1 MHLLIRSPFP
11 SLAPARAQTLL
22 TPPLRIALRL
32 EGRSPDV
39 EISLVLCDDA
49 FIQNLNRTYRG
60 QDKPTDVLSFAQED
74 ADNAAHGRHASQPV
88 LLGDI
93 VISLPTAERQA
104 ARATWSADSEV
115 TLLAVHGLLH
125 LLGYDDESAEGAR
138 QMQQKTV
145 QVLTQSRV
153 ALPEGNHPFFVEEYV
168 QT

>member
-1 MHLLIRSPFP
+1 M
-11 SLAPARAQTLL
+11 RAQTLL
-22 TPPLRIALRL
+22 TLPLRTALQH

-39 EISLVLCDDA
+39 EISLVLCADA

-74 ADNAAHGRHASQPV
+74 GDAPDAAAQGAGETPPT

-104 ARATWSADSEV
+104 ARAGWSTDSEV

-125 LLGYDDESAEGAR
+125 LLGYDDETDEGAR
-138 QMQQKTV
+138 KMQQKTA
-145 QVLTQSRV
+145 QVLTACGV
-153 ALPEGNHPFFVEEYV
+153 ALPEGNHPFFVEEYS